1 MRNKIKYLLV
11 LLSLFISTSSLYAET
26 EFEMIADAKESQ
38 LDIGEIIFSHIY
50 DSYEWE
56 IFQMGDRTVG
66 FHLPIIIY
74 NTDGGL
80 SMFSSKKFQEN
91 NGSYLGYTFNE
102 DGKIILDHKVDEN
115 GKIIA
120 NGNDTKIYDLSLTK
134 STLAVLIASVLMLI
148 IFLRVGKSYKKT
160 GSDKAP
166 KGWQNAVESAILFV
180 RDDIAKDSI
189 GKSYMKFTPFL
200 LSLFFFIWLV
210 NMLGLLPGGANVSG
224 NITFTLSLAVVTFIV
239 MLFGSKRSYWAHFF
253 NPPGIPLG
261 VKFLLV
267 PIEIISL
274 IIKPVALTVRL
285 FANMLA
291 GHLVILSFVLLIFIF
306 AEMNTGV
313 GAGFTLV
320 SVGLQV
326 FMLLI
331 KVLVAAIQAFIFAN
345 LAAVFIGA
353 MVEDEG
359 SDSKEVAAVS

>member
-11 LLSLFISTSSLYAET
+11 LLSLFISTSSLYAEG
-26 EFEMIADAKESQ
+26 EQIMEADAKESQ

-56 IFQMGDRTVG
+56 IFKIGDRTIG

-74 NTDGGL
+74 NNTEGGL
-80 SMFSSKKFQEN
+80 VTFSSKKLVEN
-91 NGSYLGYTFNE
+91 NGHYLGYSFDE
-102 DGKIILDHKVDEN
+102 DN
-115 GKIIA
+115 KIIA
-120 NGNDTKIYDLSLTK
+120 ENGSKIYDLSLTK
-134 STLAVLIASVLMLI
+134 GTVAVLIASVLMLI
-148 IFLRVGKSYKKT
+148 IFLRVRKSYNKT

-189 GKSYMKFTPFL
+189 GSSYMKFTPFL

-239 MLFGSKRSYWAHFF
+239 MLFRSKKSYWAHFF

-313 GAGFTLV
+313 GAGFTVV

-331 KVLVAAIQAFIFAN
+331 KVLVAAIQAFIFTN

-353 MVEDEG
+353 MVEDEE
-359 SDSKEVAAVS
+359 SDSKETATAS

>member
-1 MRNKIKYLLV
+1 
-11 LLSLFISTSSLYAET
+11 
-26 EFEMIADAKESQ
+26 MIADAKESQ

-102 DGKIILDHKVDEN
+102 N
-115 GKIIA
+115 NKIIA
-120 NGNDTKIYDLSLTK
+120 ENGSKIYDLSLTK

>member
-102 DGKIILDHKVDEN
+102 N
-115 GKIIA
+115 NKIIA
-120 NGNDTKIYDLSLTK
+120 ENGSKIYDLSLTK